1 MTATA
6 RRSARRAPIFRI
18 QMAATTHRRLL
29 ALLAT
34 VLLVSSI
41 PVAVCA
47 ETDRPSADGAP
58 QRSEKDATSTRTN
71 SAEAPAPAAQRSATP
86 TTVEDNEQT
95 QVPERDAALDKRPF
109 LEPSPGV
116 LAEQAPST
124 FNLLARTTGSLAL
137 ILGLLVGGTALFR
150 RFGGPKALR
159 ASNDVPELA
168 VLSSVPLGRE
178 RTLALVRFGSRTLL
192 VGSTPHA
199 ITLLTESDEHDERAP
214 VSVAELLDSDDFAAE
229 LERASVRPIDP
240 NA

>member
-1 MTATA
+1 
-6 RRSARRAPIFRI
+6 
-18 QMAATTHRRLL
+18 MAATTHRRLL

-34 VLLVSSI
+34 VLLASSI

-47 ETDRPSADGAP
+47 ETDRSSADGTP
-58 QRSEKDATSTRTN
+58 PTQRSENGAMPLRTN
-71 SAEAPAPAAQRSATP
+71 SAEATAPAAQRSETP
-86 TTVEDNEQT
+86 TTAENG
-95 QVPERDAALDKRPF
+95 ERTETLGRDVASDERLF

-137 ILGLLVGGTALFR
+137 ILGLLVGGMVLFR

-168 VLSSVPLGRE
+168 VLSSVSLGRE

-199 ITLLTESDEHDERAP
+199 ITLLTESDEHDERVP
-214 VSVAELLDSDDFAAE
+214 VSVAELLDSDDFAVE
-229 LERASVRPIDP
+229 LERASARSIAP
-240 NA
+240 NV